1 MFLGPNSPL
10 WRRWAFTQFV
20 LQTCHSGGERTW
32 EDSKSLTEKI
42 LEKFLLITKNNVY
55 AAI

>member
-55 AAI
+55 AAM